1 MTTAKK
7 TLRIQQI
14 RSAIGVKPM
23 HREAL
28 RSLGLRRIRHVVE
41 REDSPVVRGLLS
53 QVSHLVLVEEK
64 SS

>member
-14 RSAIGVKPM
+14 RSSIGVKPI

-53 QVSHLVLVEEK
+53 RVSHLVLVEEK